1 MNKKKAILYSII
13 LFELVSVFNLRRSI
27 DAQRKVAR
35 IEYLPPN
42 ANVLRLAA
50 NESSQKEIEIFLN
63 PPVEFDY
70 LSKKEIYDLRKQ
82 YVAQH
87 KDLVQGD
94 YEPLDAVFGRIED
107 GKPWW
112 GLRGQFCYG
121 NGDRSI
127 DGLSEESRF
136 IANPFHLLYLIEGKA
151 YIKEPCFPVYPTP
164 YKLLWSINEPKAVAK
179 YNLSEFYKDKDFV
192 GHYRSYDSFVFER
205 MNAIDFGYNYIFIDP
220 SRSKKVKPISDSR
233 VLKEVC
239 YLRGFIHLGGSCGY
253 PGKCNNGSPYQPELY
268 FQISELPAK
277 VYCKLWKK
285 RPNSKNDKAD
295 FIFVVELD

>member
-1 MNKKKAILYSII
+1 MNKKKAILYIII
-13 LFELVSVFNLRRSI
+13 LFELIVVFNIRKSI
-27 DAQRKVAR
+27 DAQRKTAKT
-35 IEYLPPN
+35 EYLPPN
-42 ANVLRLAA
+42 ANVLKQTP
-50 NESSQKEIEIFLN
+50 NESAQKEIEIFLN

-70 LSKKEIYDLRKQ
+70 LSKDEIYDLRKK
-82 YVAQH
+82 YVEQH

-94 YEPLDAVFGRIED
+94 YKPLDAVFGRIVD

-136 IANPFHLLYLIEGKA
+136 IANPFHLLYFIEGKA
-151 YIKEPCFPVYPTP
+151 YREESCFPVYPRP
-164 YKLLWSINEPKAVAK
+164 YKLIWSINEPKAVAK
-179 YNLSEFYKDKDFV
+179 YNLTKFYKDKDAV
-192 GHYRSYDSFVFER
+192 GHFRFNESFVFER
-205 MNAIDFGYNYIFIDP
+205 MNAIDFGYNFIFIDP
-220 SRSKKVKPISDSR
+220 SLSKGVKPTPDSR

-253 PGKCNNGSPYQPELY
+253 PGGCNNGSPHQPELY
-268 FQISELPAK
+268 FQISDVPAK
-277 VYCKLWKK
+277 IYCKLWKK
-285 RPNSKNDKAD
+285 RPESKKDEAD